1 MLRSLQRL
9 NLEVHC
15 MNVVE
20 AQSSERTAELSATI
34 TALVPELAKQ
44 VASSDSAA
52 SFPFAA
58 VAMLREAGV
67 LMAPVPVEFGG
78 FGLHGQGDSAAL
90 FKLLHLLGYADLSL
104 GRIFEAHVNA
114 LELIRQYGTP
124 RQMEAAALAAHAGD
138 LFALWV
144 TDPARQGVRLS
155 RNFTL
160 TGEKWFCSAAGSAK
174 QALVTAQT
182 EAGSQ
187 LVLVPITPHIVVTD
201 RGVKLAGMRAAAT
214 GSVDFT
220 GVAVNEEALIGEPGD
235 YLREPV
241 FSTGAWRSSAVALGG
256 LAALID
262 TAKDELCSRGRA
274 DNPFQRMRYGQS
286 AIAHET
292 GRLWMLE
299 VVKRIDEAKGAGDE
313 AVAYVNLARTAIE
326 AACLEALRHVQRSL
340 GLSAFMQGSKAE
352 RIARDLATYLRQPAP
367 DEALVEAAG
376 YFIHRGAQNL

>member
-1 MLRSLQRL
+1 
-9 NLEVHC
+9 

-20 AQSSERTAELSATI
+20 TQLSERTAQLFATI
-34 TALVPELAKQ
+34 TALVPALAKEA
-44 VASSDSAA
+44 ASSDSAA

-58 VAMLREAGV
+58 VARLRETGL

-78 FGLHGQGDSAAL
+78 FGLHGHGDLPAL
-90 FKLLHLLGYADLSL
+90 SQLLHWLGYANLSL

-114 LELIRQYGTP
+114 LELIRHYGTL
-124 RQMEAAALAAHAGD
+124 RQMEAAALAAQAGN

-144 TDPARQGVRLS
+144 TDPAKQGLHLS
-155 RNFTL
+155 RDFTL
-160 TGEKWFCSAAGSAK
+160 TGEKWFCSAAGAAK
-174 QALVTAQT
+174 QALITAQT

-187 LVLVPITPHIVVTD
+187 MVLVSITPHIEVTD

-214 GSVDFT
+214 GSVNFT
-220 GVAVNEEALIGEPGD
+220 GVVVNEEALIGEPGD

-299 VVKRIDEAKGAGDE
+299 VVKRIDAATGAGGE
-313 AVAYVNLARTAIE
+313 AVAYANLARTAVE
-326 AACLEALRHVQRSL
+326 AACLDALRHIQRSL

-376 YFIHRGAQNL
+376 YFIHHGAQNL

>member
-1 MLRSLQRL
+1 
-9 NLEVHC
+9 

-20 AQSSERTAELSATI
+20 AQSSERTAELFATI
-34 TALVPELAKQ
+34 TALVPELANEA
-44 VASSDSAA
+44 ASSDSAPY
-52 SFPFAA
+52 FPFAS
-58 VAMLREAGV
+58 VARLRDAGL

-78 FGLHGQGDSAAL
+78 FGLHTTGDGRSL
-90 FKLLHLLGYADLSL
+90 FQLLHLLGYADLSL

-114 LELIRQYGTP
+114 LELIRHYGTP
-124 RQMEAAALAAHAGD
+124 RQMEAAALAAQAGD

-144 TDPARQGVRLS
+144 TDPAKQGVRLS
-155 RNFTL
+155 RDFTL
-160 TGEKWFCSAAGSAK
+160 TGEKWFCSAAGAAK
-174 QALVTAQT
+174 QALITAQT

-187 LVLVPITPHIVVTD
+187 MVLVPLTPRIPVTD

-220 GVAVNEEALIGEPGD
+220 SVVVAQEALIGEPGD

-274 DNPFQRMRYGQS
+274 DNPFQRMRFGQS

-299 VVKRIDEAKGAGDE
+299 VVKRVDAAIGVGDE

-326 AACLEALRHVQRSL
+326 AVCLDALRHIQRSL
-340 GLSAFMQGSKAE
+340 GLSAFMQGSRAE

-376 YFIHRGAQNL
+376 YFIHHGVRNL